1 MSTLPNKIFV
11 SIVSYRDSLLYQTV
25 EDLLVKATKPDLLV
39 VGIVEQAVT
48 HTRGLKE
55 LCDKHGAELRYIHMP
70 PKCARGCAW
79 ARAVCQQLYLD
90 EPFYFQIDS
99 HTLFDEAW
107 DYNLLQQYFNIH
119 ETKIKFSNQPYKA
132 DDIVLSSYPNM
143 FTNVRK
149 GIPGQSKYR
158 YTKNTTTIK
167 IIKGHA
173 FVDGYYCRQ
182 ILDVTD
188 SSSAIRGHFV
198 SGGMIFASSEF
209 VKRIPYDNH
218 YYFEEDELS
227 IALKLFTHNIDVYH
241 IPNNPTYHLYTTE
254 ETKYRPQHW
263 DDHAQAGKMRV
274 SSHERMKEMINDG
287 SNMSKHYRLGEKR
300 NLQQFEDE
308 TGLDV
313 RNIRVVD
320 SSKATIDV
328 HFEDKLPEI
337 IRRV

>member
-11 SIVSYRDSLLYQTV
+11 SIVSYRDTLLYQTV
-25 EDLLVKATKPDLLV
+25 EDLLEKSSKPDLLV
-39 VGIVEQAVT
+39 LGIVEQSVSQT
-48 HTRGLKE
+48 EGLKRICE
-55 LCDKHGAELRYIHMP
+55 KYGAELRYIHMP

-79 ARAVCQQLYLD
+79 ARAICQQLYLD

-99 HTLFDEAW
+99 HTLFDKAW

-119 ETKIKFSNQPYKA
+119 ETRVKFSNQLYKP
-132 DDIVLSSYPNM
+132 DDIVLSSYPNS
-143 FTNVRK
+143 FTK
-149 GIPGQSKYR
+149 EGKHR
-158 YTKNTTTIK
+158 YSTDTTTIK
-167 IIKGHA
+167 IIKGKA
-173 FVDGYYCRQ
+173 FIDGYYCRQ
-182 ILDVTD
+182 ILDKTD

-209 VKRIPYDNH
+209 VKRAPYDNH

-241 IPNNPTYHLYTTE
+241 IPNNPTYHLYTTD

-263 DDHAQAGKMRV
+263 DDHSQAGKMRK

-287 SNMSKHYRLGEKR
+287 SNMGKHYRLGEKR

-313 RNIRVVD
+313 RNVKVVD
-320 SSKATIDV
+320 SSKATIE
-328 HFEDKLPEI
+328 FNYE
-337 IRRV
+337 

>member
-11 SIVSYRDSLLYQTV
+11 SIVSYRDVLLYQTV
-25 EDLLVKATKPDLLV
+25 DDLLEKASKPDLLV
-39 VGIVEQAVT
+39 LGIVEQSVSQT
-48 HTRGLKE
+48 KGLKRI
-55 LCDKHGAELRYIHMP
+55 CDKYGAELRYIHMP

-79 ARAVCQQLYLD
+79 ARAICQQLYLD

-99 HTLFDEAW
+99 HTLFDKAW

-132 DDIVLSSYPNM
+132 DDIVLSSYPNK
-143 FTNVRK
+143 FSDEGK
-149 GIPGQSKYR
+149 HR
-158 YTKNTTTIK
+158 YSKNTTTIK
-167 IIKGHA
+167 IIKGNA

-182 ILDVTD
+182 VLDITD
-188 SSSAIRGHFV
+188 SSAAIRGHFV

-241 IPNNPTYHLYTTE
+241 IPNNPVFHLYTNDK
-254 ETKYRPQHW
+254 TKYRPQHW
-263 DDHAQAGKMRV
+263 DDHSQAGKMRV

-313 RNIRVVD
+313 RNVKVVD
-320 SSKATIDV
+320 SSKATVEVDFDI
-328 HFEDKLPEI
+328 PEI
-337 IRRV
+337 TRRV

>member
-25 EDLLVKATKPDLLV
+25 EDLLDNASKPDLLV
-39 VGIVEQAVT
+39 LGIVEQSVSQT
-48 HTRGLKE
+48 EGLKRI
-55 LCDKHGAELRYIHMP
+55 CDKYGAELRYIHMP

-79 ARAVCQQLYLD
+79 ARAICQQLYLD
-90 EPFYFQIDS
+90 EQFYFQIDS
-99 HTLFDEAW
+99 HTLFDKAW

-119 ETKIKFSNQPYKA
+119 ETKIKFSNQQCKP
-132 DDIVLSSYPNM
+132 DDIVLSSYPNS
-143 FTNVRK
+143 FTK
-149 GIPGQSKYR
+149 DGKMR
-158 YTKNTTTIK
+158 YSTNTTAIK

-182 ILDVTD
+182 ILDITD
-188 SSSAIRGHFV
+188 SSAAVRGHFV

-241 IPNNPTYHLYTTE
+241 IPNNPTYHLYTTD

-287 SNMSKHYRLGEKR
+287 SNMGKHYRLGEKR

-313 RNIRVVD
+313 RNVQVVD

-328 HFEDKLPEI
+328 DFNIPEI
-337 IRRV
+337 TRNV

>member
-1 MSTLPNKIFV
+1 VSTLLNKIFV

-25 EDLLVKATKPDLLV
+25 EDLLDKASKPDLLV
-39 VGIVEQAVT
+39 LGIVEQSVSQT
-48 HTRGLKE
+48 EGLKRI
-55 LCDKHGAELRYIHMP
+55 CDKYGAELRYIHMP

-79 ARAVCQQLYLD
+79 ARAICQQLYLD

-99 HTLFDEAW
+99 HTLFDKAW

-119 ETKIKFSNQPYKA
+119 ETKIKFSNQPNKA
-132 DDIVLSSYPNM
+132 DDIVLSSYPNP
-143 FTNVRK
+143 FTK
-149 GIPGQSKYR
+149 DGKTKYSS
-158 YTKNTTTIK
+158 NTTSIK

-182 ILDVTD
+182 ILDITD
-188 SSSAIRGHFV
+188 SSAAVRGHFV

-241 IPNNPTYHLYTTE
+241 IPNNPTYHLYTND

-287 SNMSKHYRLGEKR
+287 SNMGKHYRLGEKR

-313 RNIRVVD
+313 RNVKVVD

-328 HFEDKLPEI
+328 DYDIPEI
-337 IRRV
+337 TRRV

>member
-25 EDLLVKATKPDLLV
+25 EDMLQKASKPDLLV
-39 VGIVEQAVT
+39 VGIVEQSVT
-48 HTRGLKE
+48 HTRGLRE
-55 LCDKHGAELRYIHMP
+55 LCDKYGSELRYIHMP

-107 DYNLLQQYFNIH
+107 DYNLLQQYFNVH
-119 ETKIKFSNQPYKA
+119 ETRCKFSNEMHKPR
-132 DDIVLSSYPNM
+132 DIVLSSYPNY
-143 FTNVRK
+143 FTKEGK
-149 GIPGQSKYR
+149 GKYSS
-158 YTKNTTTIK
+158 NTTSIK

-182 ILDVTD
+182 ILDITD
-188 SSSAIRGHFV
+188 SSNPVRGHFV

-227 IALKLFTHNIDVYH
+227 IALKLFTHGIDVYH
-241 IPNNPTYHLYTTE
+241 IPNNPIYHLYTTD

-263 DDHAQAGKMRV
+263 DDHVQAGTMRKK
-274 SSHERMKEMINDG
+274 SHKRMQEMINDG
-287 SNMSKHYRLGEKR
+287 SNMGRHYRLGETR

-313 RNIRVVD
+313 RNVKVVD
-320 SSKATIDV
+320 SSKATIEVEHDI
-328 HFEDKLPEI
+328 PA
-337 IRRV
+337 IRRVV

>member
-25 EDLLVKATKPDLLV
+25 EDLLDKASKPDLLV
-39 VGIVEQAVT
+39 LGIVEQAVAQT
-48 HTRGLKE
+48 NGLRE
-55 LCDKHGAELRYIHMP
+55 LCEKYGAELRYIHMP

-79 ARAVCQQLYLD
+79 ARAICQQLYLD

-99 HTLFDEAW
+99 HTLFDKAW
-107 DYNLLQQYFNIH
+107 DYILLQHYFDIH
-119 ETKIKFSNQPYKA
+119 ETHVKFKQNGA
-132 DDIVLSSYPNM
+132 RDIVLSSYPGAFNDEGK
-143 FTNVRK
+143 F
-149 GIPGQSKYR
+149 KYSP
-158 YTKNTTTIK
+158 NTTTIK
-167 IIKGHA
+167 LIRGQE

-182 ILDVTD
+182 IIHKTEE
-188 SSSAIRGHFV
+188 SNPIRGHFI

-227 IALKLFTHNIDVYH
+227 IALKLYTHNIDVYH
-241 IPNNPTYHLYTTE
+241 IPNNPIYHLYTTE

-263 DDHAQAGKMRV
+263 DDHKHAHIFRV
-274 SSHERMKEMINDG
+274 QSHNRMKEMINDG
-287 SNMSKHYRLGEKR
+287 SNIGKHYRLGQDR
-300 NLQQFEDE
+300 NLQQFEEE

-313 RNIRVVD
+313 KHFKVVD

-328 HFEDKLPEI
+328 DFDVEPVTENFAHEK
-337 IRRV
+337 